1 MAECAGRAAADGLC
15 GNARSSGTKAAIA
28 ALVCVGVLEV
38 AVVAAVIFC
47 RIRNKRRAVKESSV
61 AKQKKPILTLRPVSP
76 TPKEPSQPQDASE

>member
-47 RIRNKRRAVKESSV
+47 RIRNKKRTAKESA
-61 AKQKKPILTLRPVSP
+61 AKQKKPVLTLRPVSP